1 MGTQQRLAKL
11 EVLNSIDNTVEFK
24 AYFLDSFGKH
34 QIHHELSTF
43 KFENESWFYVDGTF
57 YFASN
62 QILVYTHDTVPF
74 L

>member
-1 MGTQQRLAKL
+1 L

-57 YFASN
+57 Y
-62 QILVYTHDTVPF
+62 
-74 L
+74 